1 MKTDR
6 SSRYDD
12 LTLAELVEHALALG
26 EGQLSAKGALAVP
39 TQRNTV
45 VQRFIVNEPSVSD
58 VIRANA
64 QFHLLDSGVFKSIW
78 ELSLIHI

>member
-45 VQRFIVNEPSVSD
+45 VQRFIVNEPSVSLGCND
-58 VIRANA
+58 VSVNQPGSEII
-64 QFHLLDSGVFKSIW
+64 G
-78 ELSLIHI
+78 

>member
-26 EGQLSAKGALAVP
+26 EGQLSAKVPAVP
-39 TQRNTV
+39 
-45 VQRFIVNEPSVSD
+45 P
-58 VIRANA
+58 A
-64 QFHLLDSGVFKSIW
+64 QHRSPAVYRQ
-78 ELSLIHI
+78 

>member
-26 EGQLSAKGALAVP
+26 EGQLSAKVP
-39 TQRNTV
+39 WLCQ
-45 VQRFIVNEPSVSD
+45 PS
-58 VIRANA
+58 ATP
-64 QFHLLDSGVFKSIW
+64 
-78 ELSLIHI
+78 